1 MKTAAKMLKKYGQRY
16 LGGKIGFTAVLHTW
30 GQTMQAHLHV
40 HFMVSGGALALTE
53 AGARWQ
59 PAKKKFL
66 FPAKKLSRDFRQAF
80 CVGLRKLD
88 KKGVLDWDKTTT
100 GMNIEAMLGQAMKQ
114 RWEVY
119 IEPPPANES
128 NNRPE
133 TLAEYLSRYIHSIAI
148 GN

>member
-66 FPAKKLSRDFRQAF
+66 FPPFKIPSGSFPLFFQNAGIPVSRKR
-80 CVGLRKLD
+80 RKA
-88 KKGVLDWDKTTT
+88 GVENMDD
-100 GMNIEAMLGQAMKQ
+100 
-114 RWEVY
+114 
-119 IEPPPANES
+119 
-128 NNRPE
+128 
-133 TLAEYLSRYIHSIAI
+133 
-148 GN
+148 